1 MKTQVRDG
9 RDENGRR
16 GVSDEFRGRMLR
28 GGRGESGGGSRCSA
42 LVSWGD
48 GVKCDDR
55 TQTRTRLI
63 FIMRVQQLFEYQ

>member
-55 TQTRTRLI
+55 T
-63 FIMRVQQLFEYQ
+63 